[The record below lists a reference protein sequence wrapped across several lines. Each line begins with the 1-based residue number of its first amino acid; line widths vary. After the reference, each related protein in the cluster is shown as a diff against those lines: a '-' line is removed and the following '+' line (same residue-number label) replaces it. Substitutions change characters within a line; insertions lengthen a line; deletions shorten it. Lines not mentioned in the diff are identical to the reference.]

1 MIKDTHIPPF
11 MEEGLNAF
19 KQFKF
24 SGVDTE
30 NLMSTYQKN
39 LELMNAA
46 QQITVETA
54 QSVAELHNQ
63 FMKNAIAQWNDQI
76 KYCYSKAPLEEKTTY
91 HAEATK
97 AAVDHVIEHTRAL
110 NSIIAQS
117 NAKLNETLQKRFKEG
132 LDDSINMTKKS
143 KEKR

>member
-1 MIKDTHIPPF
+1 MTKETNMPPF

-24 SGVDTE
+24 SGINTE
-30 NLMSTYQKN
+30 NFMSTYQKN

-54 QSVAELHNQ
+54 QSLAELHNQ
-63 FMKNAIAQWNDQI
+63 YIKNAMAQWNDQI
-76 KYCYSKAPLEEKTTY
+76 KYCYSKAPLEEKTAY

-97 AAVDHVIEHTRAL
+97 AAVDDVIEHTRAL
-110 NSIIAQS
+110 NSIIAKS
-117 NAKLNETLQKRFKEG
+117 NAKMNETLQRRFKEG
-132 LDDSINMTKKS
+132 LDESISMTKKA